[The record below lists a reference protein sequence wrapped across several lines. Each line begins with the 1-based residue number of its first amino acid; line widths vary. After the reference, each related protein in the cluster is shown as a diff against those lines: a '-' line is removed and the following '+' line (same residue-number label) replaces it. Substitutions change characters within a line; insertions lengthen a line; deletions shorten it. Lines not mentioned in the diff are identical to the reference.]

1 MRGYPFAPLDRS
13 PSPVFSPLYLQAL
26 LSSVLRLSWP
36 RRRLQRARRRSGRQ
50 RSCARS
56 PGRRKS
62 VPLGRR
68 RSRAARPPQEPRRPT
83 AAGTLPTT
91 RLLLPERR
99 RRRCHPAAASCYPP
113 SRALL
118 SRHASASRAP
128 LQATRPR
135 LLQAAGRCPCRSAAI
150 RLLQARCRSLRPPD
164 AGTPARIRG
173 PMPLLIVLLLVVG
186 FALK

>member
-1 MRGYPFAPLDRS
+1 VRGYPFAPLDRS

-68 RSRAARPPQEPRRPT
+68 RSRAAR
-83 AAGTLPTT
+83 
-91 RLLLPERR
+91 RR
-99 RRRCHPAAASCYPP
+99 RYTAHHPPAAAGAPPPPLP
-113 SRALL
+113 SRCSQLL
-118 SRHASASRAP
+118 PAIPCSSISRHASASRAP